1 MTCRRGNA
9 RQGIVGLTP
18 PPASRGAGSLF
29 PGAGRKQCSMP
40 YELSVC
46 LRYLRP
52 RRSRAYISIN
62 TLISIL
68 GLAVGVMTLIVVIAV
83 MGGFAENLR
92 ERSIG
97 LSSDIEITTV
107 GRLIG
112 DREEVRRTIE
122 STPHVA
128 AASPFVWGDF
138 TIWVDNHYDVVFFRA
153 VDPETIGR
161 VSKLPEYL
169 IYFTCGRCRKTYSRE
184 EYRQRVRKRIFRC
197 SDPECGFVGEDASLL
212 KSSLDLKEEEMPD
225 PDDPYGGKTLIVPL
239 ILGKGFCDS
248 FDLNV
253 GDTNITIA
261 SAGVGAIGERT
272 RRLPGRITGIF
283 QSGLAEQ
290 DFKVGYT
297 SLHAGQLLQ
306 GMSKNDRIHGFSV
319 KLDNIER
326 SNDVKTAL
334 TKKLGSPYVI
344 KTWEDLRLTLFRAVQ
359 QEKVIMFIIVALITA
374 VAALNIISSLT
385 MTVMHKRKE
394 IGILRSMGAR
404 RRSIIAI
411 FALSGIL
418 IGAVGIFIGLLGG
431 LLLSHNI
438 DPVADWVSRITGTT
452 KLFSGDIFY
461 LDRIPVDLSAGD
473 VGIICAVA
481 LVLSILA
488 SIYPAWKAATLDP
501 VEVLRYE

>member
-1 MTCRRGNA
+1 
-9 RQGIVGLTP
+9 
-18 PPASRGAGSLF
+18 
-29 PGAGRKQCSMP
+29 
-40 YELSVC
+40 
-46 LRYLRP
+46 
-52 RRSRAYISIN
+52 
-62 TLISIL
+62 
-68 GLAVGVMTLIVVIAV
+68 
-83 MGGFAENLR
+83 
-92 ERSIG
+92 
-97 LSSDIEITTV
+97 
-107 GRLIG
+107 
-112 DREEVRRTIE
+112 
-122 STPHVA
+122 
-128 AASPFVWGDF
+128 
-138 TIWVDNHYDVVFFRA
+138 
-153 VDPETIGR
+153 
-161 VSKLPEYL
+161 
-169 IYFTCGRCRKTYSRE
+169 
-184 EYRQRVRKRIFRC
+184 
-197 SDPECGFVGEDASLL
+197 
-212 KSSLDLKEEEMPD
+212 
-225 PDDPYGGKTLIVPL
+225 
-239 ILGKGFCDS
+239 
-248 FDLNV
+248 
-253 GDTNITIA
+253 
-261 SAGVGAIGERT
+261 
-272 RRLPGRITGIF
+272 
-283 QSGLAEQ
+283 
-290 DFKVGYT
+290 
-297 SLHAGQLLQ
+297 
-306 GMSKNDRIHGFSV
+306 
-319 KLDNIER
+319 LDNIER

>member
-1 MTCRRGNA
+1 
-9 RQGIVGLTP
+9 
-18 PPASRGAGSLF
+18 
-29 PGAGRKQCSMP
+29 
-40 YELSVC
+40 
-46 LRYLRP
+46 
-52 RRSRAYISIN
+52 
-62 TLISIL
+62 
-68 GLAVGVMTLIVVIAV
+68 
-83 MGGFAENLR
+83 
-92 ERSIG
+92 
-97 LSSDIEITTV
+97 
-107 GRLIG
+107 
-112 DREEVRRTIE
+112 
-122 STPHVA
+122 
-128 AASPFVWGDF
+128 
-138 TIWVDNHYDVVFFRA
+138 
-153 VDPETIGR
+153 
-161 VSKLPEYL
+161 
-169 IYFTCGRCRKTYSRE
+169 
-184 EYRQRVRKRIFRC
+184 
-197 SDPECGFVGEDASLL
+197 VGEDASLL

-306 GMSKNDRIHGFSV
+306 GMSRNDRIHGFSV